1 MMKVKAEDP
10 GGLSVMPLI
19 PAASTSELDQTQDS
33 KDLMFSV
40 RQMLVKTEEVPHD
53 QTHIK
58 EEEEELWIS
67 QEEEQLTAKSEDEEK
82 PQLSELHHIKTE
94 DNREIEAPTT
104 SSAEHVE
111 TEPHEEDFGRSER
124 DRNPDPLCSCK
135 HSRITFH
142 KKRARDWRQSGTR
155 TSDQV

>member
-10 GGLSVMPLI
+10 GGLSLMPLI
-19 PAASTSELDQTQDS
+19 LAASTSELDQTQDS

-40 RQMLVKTEEVPHD
+40 RQMLVKKEEVPHD

-67 QEEEQLTAKSEDEEK
+67 QEEEQLSAKSEDEEK

-135 HSRITFH
+135 H
-142 KKRARDWRQSGTR
+142 
-155 TSDQV
+155 